1 MEVGKD
7 ASFSKDAL
15 RKSMKQQRRDLPLQD
30 QKTAAE
36 SVAHQVSTLPEFI
49 AANTIAVYSP
59 VQGEL
64 DVSHIIAMA
73 REQGKQCCLPYISDY
88 SNKMMEF
95 LLCDG
100 GVKKNRYG
108 IVEPLSSNKKIA
120 LCDINIIFMPVV
132 AFDANNNRLGM
143 GAGYYDRALE
153 CLGSLE
159 KIPVLIG
166 LAYDFQKVPS
176 LAVEPYDIPM
186 DIVLIAKGVA
196 G

>member
-1 MEVGKD
+1 
-7 ASFSKDAL
+7 
-15 RKSMKQQRRDLPLQD
+15 
-30 QKTAAE
+30 
-36 SVAHQVSTLPEFI
+36 
-49 AANTIAVYSP
+49 
-59 VQGEL
+59 
-64 DVSHIIAMA
+64 
-73 REQGKQCCLPYISDY
+73 
-88 SNKMMEF
+88 
-95 LLCDG
+95 
-100 GVKKNRYG
+100 
-108 IVEPLSSNKKIA
+108 
-120 LCDINIIFMPVV
+120 
-132 AFDANNNRLGM
+132 M